1 MGVRVRGR
9 FPKVTRRTLALALL
23 LPPIVLGGCRSKA
36 GPRRAGWAQPVLS
49 ATLTN
54 LYLVDAGV
62 YRSEQPT
69 RKGFEEIRAK
79 GIKTVINLRDNHS
92 DAALIGGLGFELV
105 AVPMKAWHFS
115 EDDIVKALKAIQA
128 APKPVLVHC
137 QWGADRAG
145 VVMAMYRIVF
155 QGWTKDEALAEMRE
169 GGFGFHLYYLNIPI
183 FIKRAD
189 IARIKDRLKTP

>member
-1 MGVRVRGR
+1 MGGRVRGP
-9 FPKVTRRTLALALL
+9 FSKVARRTLALALL
-23 LPPIVLGGCRSKA
+23 LPLIVLGGCRSKA
-36 GPRRAGWAQPVLS
+36 GPRRASWAQPLPS

-54 LYLVDAGV
+54 WYQVDAGV

-79 GIKTVINLRDNHS
+79 GIKTIINLRDHHS
-92 DAALIGGLGFELV
+92 DGTLVWGLGFEL
-105 AVPMKAWHFS
+105 AEVPMTAWHFS

-137 QWGADRAG
+137 QWGADRVG

-155 QGWTKDEALAEMRE
+155 QGWTKDEALAEMKE
-169 GGFGFHLYYLNIPI
+169 GGFGFHPYYFNIPV

-189 IARIKDRLKTP
+189 IAKIKDRLKTP

>member
-1 MGVRVRGR
+1 MGVHVRGP
-9 FPKVTRRTLALALL
+9 FPIVTRRTLALALL
-23 LPPIVLGGCRSKA
+23 LPLIVLGGCRSKA
-36 GPRRAGWAQPVLS
+36 GPRRPGWAQPVPS

-54 LYLVDAGV
+54 LYQVDAGV

-79 GIKTVINLRDNHS
+79 GIKTIINLRDDHP
-92 DAALIGGLGFELV
+92 DAASIGGLGFELV
-105 AVPMKAWHFS
+105 EIPMKAWRFS
-115 EDDIVKALKAIQA
+115 EDDIVKALRAIQA
-128 APKPVLVHC
+128 GPKPVLVHC
-137 QWGADRAG
+137 QWGADRSG
-145 VVMAMYRIVF
+145 VVMAMYRIVV

-189 IARIKDRLKTP
+189 IARITDRLKTR